1 MRKRSLPQP
10 EERTERRISAATS
23 LSICALTVI
32 AQIVLTLALT
42 QLLAEKI
49 SYVYFILELA
59 GAVVAIWVYL
69 RPGSPSYKLVWMCLL
84 LALPVA
90 GMILFLLWGGSHQA
104 KSLSLRKVAPPV
116 ERESAR
122 QASAA
127 NVAHLSRRS
136 PAWGRLASYLQSRDF
151 LLYGGSQAR
160 YFAEGADFFDDLV
173 LHLQRAEIYIF
184 LEYYI
189 LAEGQIWDRIFHV
202 LRERAAAGV
211 EVRIIFDDFGN
222 LTRFSDASLQAQ
234 QDAGVE
240 VEVFNPVHRY
250 VNRIYFNYRDHRKI
264 AVIDGVHAYTG
275 GINIAD
281 EYANLFVRFG
291 HWKDTGVRIDG
302 AGAWGFASQFIQMWK
317 MIGRSLPNED
327 DYYRPRVEI
336 EGTGWCQPFTDGP
349 LNNPD
354 NPIEDTYLQL
364 IASAQKMLYIT
375 TPYYAV
381 EESMQK
387 ALCIAADAG
396 VDVRLVVPAIPDKKY
411 VYMVAETY
419 WGELLAHGVKIY
431 RYTPGFVHAK
441 SVMVDREVALVGSTN
456 MDYRTFQLH
465 YECAV
470 LLYHMPAVEDL
481 LEEIVGNILDEYDED
496 EITIRAQKDNS
507 LIIDGLA
514 YLEDV
519 EEELDADFGDTEF
532 ETLNGYLTNIMGHIP
547 TNKDIDT
554 TIKAIGYCFTILS
567 VGNKTIGKVKVERDN
582 NVAV

>member
-116 ERESAR
+116 EREGAR

-189 LAEGQIWDRIFHV
+189 LAEGQITGPGSSMCCRS
-202 LRERAAAGV
+202 GPP
-211 EVRIIFDDFGN
+211 
-222 LTRFSDASLQAQ
+222 
-234 QDAGVE
+234 
-240 VEVFNPVHRY
+240 PVWRCGSSSTTSATSPA
-250 VNRIYFNYRDHRKI
+250 FP
-264 AVIDGVHAYTG
+264 T
-275 GINIAD
+275 
-281 EYANLFVRFG
+281 
-291 HWKDTGVRIDG
+291 
-302 AGAWGFASQFIQMWK
+302 
-317 MIGRSLPNED
+317 PP
-327 DYYRPRVEI
+327 YRPCR
-336 EGTGWCQPFTDGP
+336 T
-349 LNNPD
+349 
-354 NPIEDTYLQL
+354 
-364 IASAQKMLYIT
+364 
-375 TPYYAV
+375 
-381 EESMQK
+381 
-387 ALCIAADAG
+387 
-396 VDVRLVVPAIPDKKY
+396 
-411 VYMVAETY
+411 
-419 WGELLAHGVKIY
+419 LAWRWRSSIQ
-431 RYTPGFVHAK
+431 
-441 SVMVDREVALVGSTN
+441 STA
-456 MDYRTFQLH
+456 T
-465 YECAV
+465 
-470 LLYHMPAVEDL
+470 
-481 LEEIVGNILDEYDED
+481 
-496 EITIRAQKDNS
+496 
-507 LIIDGLA
+507 
-514 YLEDV
+514 
-519 EEELDADFGDTEF
+519 
-532 ETLNGYLTNIMGHIP
+532 
-547 TNKDIDT
+547 
-554 TIKAIGYCFTILS
+554 
-567 VGNKTIGKVKVERDN
+567 
-582 NVAV
+582 

>member
-222 LTRFSDASLQAQ
+222 LTRFSDASLQAL

-381 EESMQK
+381 EEYMQK

-481 LEEIVGNILDEYDED
+481 LEDMDRMV
-496 EITIRAQKDNS
+496 AQSAPYTLAEWNQRSWLRKMCAS
-507 LIIDGLA
+507 LLR
-514 YLEDV
+514 LV
-519 EEELDADFGDTEF
+519 
-532 ETLNGYLTNIMGHIP
+532 
-547 TNKDIDT
+547 
-554 TIKAIGYCFTILS
+554 AIWF
-567 VGNKTIGKVKVERDN
+567 
-582 NVAV
+582 